1 MNPFTVTQAIRR
13 YAGKLQT
20 IRNQVRTE
28 RVLNELPDYLRKD
41 IGWPDRFNHGGRPFG
56 Q

>member
-1 MNPFTVTQAIRR
+1 MNPFTVTQTLRR

-28 RVLNELPDYLRKD
+28 RALNDLPDHLRKD
-41 IGWPDRFNHGGRPFG
+41 IGWPDRFNRGDQHFGR
-56 Q
+56 

>member
-1 MNPFTVTQAIRR
+1 MTRFSPSMLTSLRT

-28 RVLNELPDYLRKD
+28 RLMASLPEELRKD
-41 IGWPDRFNHGGRPFG
+41 IGWPDRFMGGARD
-56 Q
+56 